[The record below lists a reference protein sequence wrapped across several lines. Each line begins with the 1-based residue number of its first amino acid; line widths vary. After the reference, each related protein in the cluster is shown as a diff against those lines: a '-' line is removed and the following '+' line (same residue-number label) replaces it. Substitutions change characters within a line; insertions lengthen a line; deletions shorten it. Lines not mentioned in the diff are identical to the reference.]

1 MTSVISL
8 RAFANPASV
17 PLVVLVDLQQEYLA
31 RPRLLALPETDTALG
46 NCRSVLDHAR
56 SVGLPVAFIRMV
68 GESAFF
74 NRATPFVRWI
84 EGFEPCRNEMIFERT
99 GPSCYSS
106 EPFAAFMEQ
115 SRGGIVLAGFAGE
128 SSCLSTLI
136 DAFHRK
142 HGVTY
147 LCDASASHALD
158 EMAADDVHRAV
169 TKISGLYADVCETAA
184 WIAATTPRR
193 LSAATPGNGKL
204 GSAHLGNGT
213 SAGG

>member
-1 MTSVISL
+1 VTSVVNL
-8 RAFANPASV
+8 RAFANTANV

-31 RPRLLALPETDTALG
+31 KPRLLALSETDAALA
-46 NCRSVLDHAR
+46 NCRRLLDHAR
-56 SVGLPVAFIRMV
+56 LIGLPVAFIRMV

-74 NRATPFVRWI
+74 NRAAPFVRWI
-84 EGFEPCRNEMIFERT
+84 EGFEPHRNEMIFERAS
-99 GPSCYSS
+99 PSCYSC

-115 SRGGIVLAGFAGE
+115 SRGGIVMAGFAGE
-128 SSCLSTLI
+128 SACLSTLI

-142 HGVTY
+142 HKVTY

-158 EMAADDVHRAV
+158 EMPAEDVHRV
-169 TKISGLYADVCETAA
+169 VSKISGIYAEVCETAE

-193 LSAATPGNGKL
+193 LGHAQHVNGK
-204 GSAHLGNGT
+204 HVNGM